1 VIALDTNILV
11 YAHRAEMAQHAA
23 ARAARAALAEGDEPF
38 GVPVTVATEF
48 LRVVTH
54 PRVFRPP
61 TDMPTAR
68 AALDAVLDSPSAR
81 LLAPGPRHRALLAEA
96 IEEGD
101 ATGNLVLDAAIVAT
115 CREHAVRTI
124 LTNDLDFRRFP
135 SIEVAGL
142 PSG

>member
-23 ARAARAALAEGDEPF
+23 ARAALAALAEGDEPF

>member
-23 ARAARAALAEGDEPF
+23 ARAALAALAEGDEPF

-142 PSG
+142 PPG